1 MHARVN
7 TILFCLC
14 IAWVEANVIFNNQNC
29 IYYDTISRYP
39 QTPCYS
45 LATEVTF
52 VKVMVTGLLSR
63 SHDFCQVHRTLVKV
77 TGLLSR
83 SQDLGQGHRT
93 FIKVTGPWSR
103 SQDFYQVHRT
113 FSRVQDLCQGH
124 RTFVKVT
131 GPLLWSWA
139 YIVVCVWQYGG
150 HPLHPDESIIKM
162 LTQSG
167 HLGFWAQ
174 ILMFKNICPLTAHPS
189 LLVLIRNHFVGAF
202 LWIMSHIRSR
212 LRTGAGGSGSRSGY
226 ELYVVQHAFEG
237 LFHEQQCYRII
248 KSWQKM
254 MCCFK
259 NTRY

>member
-1 MHARVN
+1 MPHSVMHARVN

-93 FIKVTGPWSR
+93 FIKFTGLF
-103 SQDFYQVHRT
+103 QEY
-113 FSRVQDLCQGH
+113 

-131 GPLLWSWA
+131 GHS
-139 YIVVCVWQYGG
+139 
-150 HPLHPDESIIKM
+150 
-162 LTQSG
+162 
-167 HLGFWAQ
+167 
-174 ILMFKNICPLTAHPS
+174 
-189 LLVLIRNHFVGAF
+189 
-202 LWIMSHIRSR
+202 
-212 LRTGAGGSGSRSGY
+212 SRSQD
-226 ELYVVQHAFEG
+226 L
-237 LFHEQQCYRII
+237 CYGHGHIL
-248 KSWQKM
+248 
-254 MCCFK
+254 
-259 NTRY
+259 